1 MSLPRLML
9 VTDRAVTRG
18 RSLAAVAREVS
29 EALAGEV
36 FVQLREKDLG
46 DEELLALATEVWAA
60 LGPGAVMAVND
71 RAAVARA
78 LGVGLHLPA
87 VAMRGADDP
96 RPLGRSVHDADEAR
110 VAVGDGVDYAVVGT
124 IFPTA
129 SKPGHRGDG
138 LEHLG
143 VMVEALAPI
152 PCYAI
157 GGITRENAADAIA
170 AGAWGVAVRAGIL
183 SADQPGL
190 AARAIVDAVRDSL
203 RA

>member
-9 VTDRAVTRG
+9 VTDRSVTRG

-29 EALAGEV
+29 EALDGEV

-46 DEELLALATEVWAA
+46 DEELLALATDVLAA
-60 LGPGAVMAVND
+60 LGAGAVMAVND
-71 RAAVARA
+71 RVAVATA

-87 VAMRGADDP
+87 VAMRRGDDP
-96 RPLGRSVHDADEAR
+96 RPLGRSVHDADEAL

-124 IFPTA
+124 IFPTS

-143 VMVEALAPI
+143 RD
-152 PCYAI
+152 
-157 GGITRENAADAIA
+157 GGGSGADPVLRDWGDH
-170 AGAWGVAVRAGIL
+170 AGECGGCDPRRGRGEWRCGRG
-183 SADQPGL
+183 S
-190 AARAIVDAVRDSL
+190 
-203 RA
+203 

>member
-9 VTDRAVTRG
+9 VTDRSVTRG
-18 RSLAAVAREVS
+18 RSLSAVAREVS

-60 LGPGAVMAVND
+60 LGPAAVMAVND

-87 VAMRGADDP
+87 VAMRRADDP

-157 GGITRENAADAIA
+157 GGITRENAGDAIS

-190 AARAIVDAVRDSL
+190 AALAIVEAVADSL

>member
-1 MSLPRLML
+1 M
-9 VTDRAVTRG
+9 
-18 RSLAAVAREVS
+18 AAVAREVS
-29 EALAGEV
+29 EALDGEV

-46 DEELLALATEVWAA
+46 DEELLALATDVLAA
-60 LGPGAVMAVND
+60 LGVGAVMAVND
-71 RAAVARA
+71 RVAVALA

-87 VAMRGADDP
+87 VATREGDDP

-124 IFPTA
+124 IFPTS

-138 LEHLG
+138 LEHLR

-157 GGITRENAADAIA
+157 GGSR
-170 AGAWGVAVRAGIL
+170 GRMRAMRSRRGRGEWRCGRG
-183 SADQPGL
+183 S
-190 AARAIVDAVRDSL
+190 
-203 RA
+203 